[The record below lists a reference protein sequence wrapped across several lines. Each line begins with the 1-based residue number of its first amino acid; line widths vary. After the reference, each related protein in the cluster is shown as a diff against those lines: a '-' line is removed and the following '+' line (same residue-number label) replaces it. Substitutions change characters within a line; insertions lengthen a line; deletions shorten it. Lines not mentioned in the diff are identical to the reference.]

1 MQKKSNHI
9 RTPYLIINYILAGII
24 LLVFIYSGIFSA
36 GKDNYPLPSFYEEIT
51 GETSPGSG
59 LSKSFSEIIRGN
71 FEAGSAYNESGILIF
86 AFFLVQ
92 LIMRISASLLLLWKI
107 MAQKWLAR
115 ADIVLSILLF
125 LYCFRDMIHFYLSV
139 ITA

>member
-1 MQKKSNHI
+1 VQKNSNHI

-24 LLVFIYSGIFSA
+24 LLVFLYSGIFSA

-51 GETSPGSG
+51 GETSPSSG

-71 FEAGSAYNESGILIF
+71 FEAGSTYNESGILIF

-92 LIMRISASLLLLWKI
+92 LILRISTSLLLLRSI
-107 MAQKWLAR
+107 IAQKWLAR
-115 ADIVLSILLF
+115 ADIILSTFLF
-125 LYCFRDMIHFYLSV
+125 IYCFRDMIHFYISA
-139 ITA
+139 ISA